1 MHIFACPNLF
11 WSLLH
16 RIAWK
21 AQIATRYSPPQSIST
36 FTIPT
41 GCQNDQHSKPNI
53 SGWSPKN
60 IWCGS
65 KYKNFES
72 SVRHTLECESILYRA
87 PCSRSEISE
96 KCLVQFGFFHFKFR
110 SVSLDNFIKQK
121 FLFSEEWQG
130 WVVWSVSRLIFLT
143 SVYPQRIRQFHSL
156 NVITYQ
162 KLYCFITSFYR
173 ESMENLTVYTK
184 YKRSQSCGWK
194 VWKTLYHDI
203 NEF

>member
-96 KCLVQFGFFHFKFR
+96 KWLAGPFFDTGKKSKKCWFAAIR
-110 SVSLDNFIKQK
+110 ALEAKQNGPCK
-121 FLFSEEWQG
+121 NAQHLLLLSKM
-130 WVVWSVSRLIFLT
+130 R
-143 SVYPQRIRQFHSL
+143 
-156 NVITYQ
+156 
-162 KLYCFITSFYR
+162 YCAEPEILSFF
-173 ESMENLTVYTK
+173 
-184 YKRSQSCGWK
+184 Q
-194 VWKTLYHDI
+194 
-203 NEF
+203 

>member
-1 MHIFACPNLF
+1 M
-11 WSLLH
+11 S
-16 RIAWK
+16 
-21 AQIATRYSPPQSIST
+21 
-36 FTIPT
+36 
-41 GCQNDQHSKPNI
+41 
-53 SGWSPKN
+53 
-60 IWCGS
+60 CGS
-65 KYKNFES
+65 SAYCSKIISLCLLKLS
-72 SVRHTLECESILYRA
+72 RKHRA
-87 PCSRSEISE
+87 PGAKSAKNAWSN
-96 KCLVQFGFFHFKFR
+96 LGFFHFKFR

-173 ESMENLTVYTK
+173 ESMENLMVYTK
-184 YKRSQSCGWK
+184 YKRSQLCGWK